1 MGKRNPSKRHKRK
14 TTKKQSSPMV
24 MVAIGV
30 GVILLGFAAIY
41 AIPKTDAS
49 SSAQEDEYSSVPIP
63 VEYPAPELALATVQG
78 EAQTLAD
85 YQGQVV
91 LVNLWATWCPPCK
104 EELPVLEQFYEDH
117 VDEGFVIIGIDFGES
132 ADVVD
137 AFIKTTNLT
146 YPIWVDEASEAG
158 RAFNSYSLPASFV
171 IDRDGTVRLA
181 WTGAISQSMLEK
193 HVTPVIEE

>member
-49 SSAQEDEYSSVPIP
+49 SSVQEDEYSSVPIP